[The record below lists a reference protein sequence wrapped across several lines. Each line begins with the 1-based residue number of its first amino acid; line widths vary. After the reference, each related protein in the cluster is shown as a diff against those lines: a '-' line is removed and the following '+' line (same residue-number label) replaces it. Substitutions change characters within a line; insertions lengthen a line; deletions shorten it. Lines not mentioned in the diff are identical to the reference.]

1 MPESNHTTIMA
12 QLASTAP
19 NIHELLRTRPAR
31 IRASVASGDVVNGYG
46 FSLSMTL
53 TVEVLTEKCDHCGET
68 QFTAPVFDCRR
79 HRFTRDWQHIADT
92 SAPSLVEA
100 LTALDAA
107 VYAWTQKVDRRAA

>member
-1 MPESNHTTIMA
+1 MPEQNHTTIMA

-19 NIHELLRTRPAR
+19 NVHELLRTRPAR
-31 IRASVASGDVVNGYG
+31 IRASVTSGDVINGYG

-53 TVEVLTEKCDHCGET
+53 TVEVLTERCDNCGET

-79 HRFTRDWQHIADT
+79 HRFSREWQHIADV

-100 LTALDAA
+100 LAALNVA
-107 VYAWTQKVDRRAA
+107 VYEWTQKVERRAA